1 MKSLNW
7 HIKKFKDL
15 SVDDLYNIVQL
26 REQVF
31 VVEQDCVF
39 LDADGL
45 DLQAAHIFT
54 KNDIGHILAY
64 LRVLPPGIPYNEPSI
79 GRVVV
84 EKESRGQYLGKE
96 LMLLGIDYTKKQYPG
111 FNIRIAAQLYLDS
124 FYTSLGFKA
133 EEAPFLLDGINHQ
146 YMLL

>member
-1 MKSLNW
+1 MEPLIW
-7 HIKKFKDL
+7 HIKEFKDI
-15 SVDDLYNIVQL
+15 SVDDLYKIVQL

-31 VVEQDCVF
+31 VVEQECVF

-45 DLQAAHIFT
+45 DLQAVHIFT
-54 KNDIGHILAY
+54 KNDEGHISAY

-84 EKESRGQYLGKE
+84 AKESRGQYLGKE
-96 LMLLGIDYTKKQYPG
+96 LMLQGIEYIKKQYPG
-111 FNIRIAAQLYLDS
+111 LNIRIAAQLYLDS

>member
-1 MKSLNW
+1 MKPLIW
-7 HIKKFKDL
+7 HIKEFKDI
-15 SVDDLYNIVQL
+15 SVDDLYKIVQL

-31 VVEQDCVF
+31 VVEQECVF

-45 DLQAAHIFT
+45 DFQAVHIFT
-54 KNDIGHILAY
+54 KNENGHISAY
-64 LRVLPPGIPYNEPSI
+64 LRVLPPGIPYYEPSI

-84 EKESRGQYLGKE
+84 AKESRGKYLGKE
-96 LMLLGIDYTKKQYPG
+96 LMLQGIEYIKKQYPG
-111 FNIRIAAQLYLDS
+111 LNIRIAAQLYLDS

-133 EEAPFLLDGINHQ
+133 IEAPFLLDGINHQ

>member
-1 MKSLNW
+1 MKPLIW
-7 HIKKFKDL
+7 HIKEFKDI
-15 SVDDLYNIVQL
+15 SVDDLYKIVQL

-31 VVEQDCVF
+31 VVEQECVF

-45 DLQAAHIFT
+45 DLQAVHIFT
-54 KNDIGHILAY
+54 KNENGHISAY

-84 EKESRGQYLGKE
+84 AKESRGKYLGKE
-96 LMLLGIDYTKKQYPG
+96 LMLQGIEYIKKQYPG
-111 FNIRIAAQLYLDS
+111 LNIRIAAQLYLDS

>member
-1 MKSLNW
+1 MKPLIW
-7 HIKKFKDL
+7 HIKEFKDI
-15 SVDDLYNIVQL
+15 SVDDLYKIVQL

-31 VVEQDCVF
+31 VVEQECVF

-45 DLQAAHIFT
+45 DLQAVHIFT
-54 KNDIGHILAY
+54 KNDNGHISAY

-84 EKESRGQYLGKE
+84 AKESRGKYLGKE
-96 LMLLGIDYTKKQYPG
+96 LMLQGIEYIKKQYPG
-111 FNIRIAAQLYLDS
+111 LNIRIAAQLYLDS